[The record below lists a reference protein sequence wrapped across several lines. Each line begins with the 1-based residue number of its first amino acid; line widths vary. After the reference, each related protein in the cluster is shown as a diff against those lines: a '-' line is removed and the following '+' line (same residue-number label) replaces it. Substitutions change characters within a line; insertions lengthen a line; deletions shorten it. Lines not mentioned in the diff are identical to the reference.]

1 VNGTTY
7 DVSGYAV
14 GEPTELVAYIGEQ
27 RFTGTVARDYANN
40 TYSVFCDQEK
50 GMKHAYPLQVPALD
64 LGDDEGTKGKLAIK
78 TPMPGSVIKVMVSA
92 GDVVEKGAP
101 LMILTAMKMEHI
113 IRAQMDGT
121 IESVGFNEG
130 DFVEDGKIL
139 ISFVDDEADD

>member
-1 VNGTTY
+1 MAK
-7 DVSGYAV
+7 GY
-14 GEPTELVAYIGEQ
+14 
-27 RFTGTVARDYANN
+27 
-40 TYSVFCDQEK
+40 
-50 GMKHAYPLQVPALD
+50 
-64 LGDDEGTKGKLAIK
+64 GKLAIK